1 MLRRI
6 VLVFIL
12 VLWPATSLSAATTA
26 AAAPK
31 PAPVATGFALPE
43 GNPTAG
49 RVVFLKLQ
57 CNHCHMVSG
66 TQAKRISLP
75 VTSLP
80 APLLNSDVAKEDPG
94 YLVTA
99 IIAPSHTL
107 AKGTELAKEGKLS
120 PMGDYTRAM
129 SVRELIDLVAFLRSL
144 EETPEPVKARK

>member
-6 VLVFIL
+6 VLVIIL
-12 VLWPATSLSAATTA
+12 VLWPASSLSAAKA
-26 AAAPK
+26 APQAPK
-31 PAPVATGFALPE
+31 PAPVAKGFALPE
-43 GNPTAG
+43 GNPQAG
-49 RVVFLKLQ
+49 RVVFLRLQ

-66 TQAKRISLP
+66 PQAKGVSMP

-80 APLLNSDVAKEDPG
+80 APLLNSEVAKEDPG
-94 YLVTA
+94 YLVTS

-107 AKGTELAKEGKLS
+107 AKGTEGAKEGKLS

-144 EETPEPVKARK
+144 EETPAPVKAKK